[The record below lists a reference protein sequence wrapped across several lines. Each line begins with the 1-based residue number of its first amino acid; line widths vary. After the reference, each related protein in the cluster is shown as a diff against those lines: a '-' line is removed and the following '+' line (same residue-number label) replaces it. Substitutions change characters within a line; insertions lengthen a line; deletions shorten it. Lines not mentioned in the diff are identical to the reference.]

1 MAWFSIQKNVE
12 LLKELETLGVNLR
25 PTDEDKPAA
34 EVTEGPFVG
43 KAMLFTGSLQQM
55 SRKEAQEKAKA
66 AGARIVSAVS
76 GKLDIL
82 VVGEKPGSKLKKAVA
97 LETVMVMTE
106 VEFLDQI
113 G

>member
-1 MAWFSIQKNVE
+1 VAKNVTE
-12 LLKELETLGVNLR
+12 WFANPANVQNVR
-25 PTDEDKPAA
+25 PTEADRPAA

-43 KAMLFTGSLQQM
+43 KAMLFTGSLQQL

-82 VVGEKPGSKLKKAVA
+82 VVGEKPGSKLKKAEALGTVA
-97 LETVMVMTE
+97 VMTE
-106 VEFLDQI
+106 AEFLETL